1 MRLICQCGG
10 FQCSTFVGLFNDMTQ
25 MKISVFD
32 KKYNEKSRC
41 LYYVD
46 FAFKWWHKIVFWDMI
61 LLITV
66 LLFLAWFWNWE
77 YYKIQKLQLLAVKEI
92 HNSVGTGTIIVK
104 HLHVY

>member
-46 FAFKWWHKIVFWDMI
+46 FAFKWWHKIVF
-61 LLITV
+61 
-66 LLFLAWFWNWE
+66 
-77 YYKIQKLQLLAVKEI
+77 
-92 HNSVGTGTIIVK
+92 
-104 HLHVY
+104 